1 MSSNINYNLSGKYG
15 IGKEVILSKEDFD
28 RLNGKSLC
36 CLASGYI
43 MIWDK
48 KAKYFHR
55 WLLNLDTDD
64 KQVVDHIDGNKLN
77 CTRENLR
84 LCSTSE
90 NMANRKGAGKSKYR
104 GVTIRDNR
112 WYANCKKNKINYY
125 LGSFETEKEAAEAY
139 NTKAKELHQH
149 FALLNIVI

>member
-1 MSSNINYNLSGKYG
+1 MSSNISYNLSGKYG
-15 IGKEVILSKEDFD
+15 IGKTVSLSKEDFD

-36 CLASGYI
+36 CLSSGYI

-90 NMANRKGAGKSKYR
+90 NMANRKGSGKSKYR
-104 GVTIRDNR
+104 GVTNKDNR
-112 WYANCKKNKINYY
+112 WYANCKKDKINYY
-125 LGSFETEKEAAEAY
+125 LGTFETEKEAAEAY
-139 NTKAKELHQH
+139 NKKAKELHKN
-149 FALLNIVI
+149 FAILNLLD